1 MSVDLTEGQL
11 HVVIVGGGF
20 AGVGC
25 ARRLADRDDVRITL
39 IDRNNY
45 HQFQPLLY
53 QVATSQLASSD
64 IAYSLRKLFA
74 DSPNVDVKLAEVEA
88 IDPATRT
95 VTTTHGER
103 ITGDALVVAAGS
115 QPNFF
120 RTPGAEEHAFPLYSL
135 DDARRLRSRILAVFE
150 EADRDQSL
158 IERGALNFV
167 VIGGGPTGVELAGGL
182 ADLIHDTMT
191 GQYHDLPVA
200 SAQIHIVD
208 LAPTLLGPFSDSAHD
223 YVAKILA
230 RKGVRTHLGVAVT
243 EIGPGHVTLADGS
256 TILTRCVVWGGGIMA
271 PPLAAVSHLPRGR
284 GGRIE
289 VQPDLTVEGF
299 EGVYAIG
306 DVANIPA
313 PHGGPHPQLGSVA
326 LQSGAWAAD
335 NILADAA
342 GKPRKSF
349 HYHDKGIMAMIGRGA
364 AIAEV
369 GEHRHELHGV
379 IAFSAW
385 LGVHA
390 ALMSGVR
397 NRVDAFV
404 TWGSDYFTS
413 NRGPQ
418 VLDREDA
425 AQIDWDDDTVLE
437 AVAAP

>member
-1 MSVDLTEGQL
+1 V
-11 HVVIVGGGF
+11 HV
-20 AGVGC
+20 
-25 ARRLADRDDVRITL
+25 TL

-53 QVATSQLASSD
+53 QVATSQLAPSD

-200 SAQIHIVD
+200 SAQVHIVD

>member
-1 MSVDLTEGQL
+1 
-11 HVVIVGGGF
+11 
-20 AGVGC
+20 
-25 ARRLADRDDVRITL
+25 
-39 IDRNNY
+39 
-45 HQFQPLLY
+45 
-53 QVATSQLASSD
+53 
-64 IAYSLRKLFA
+64 
-74 DSPNVDVKLAEVEA
+74 
-88 IDPATRT
+88 
-95 VTTTHGER
+95 
-103 ITGDALVVAAGS
+103 
-115 QPNFF
+115 
-120 RTPGAEEHAFPLYSL
+120 FPLYSL

-200 SAQIHIVD
+200 SAQVHIVD

-284 GGRIE
+284 GGRID